1 MVRSSKGR
9 GVIFRVALLHAV
21 GLFFC
26 AEAKIAGFAAG
37 RGRPQTRAFSKGAGF
52 LTFLKKRIYMSK
64 FFIGSPLHQNQVLV
78 RKANLMLLG

>member
-52 LTFLKKRIYMSK
+52 LTFLKKRIYWKVKRIDSSNTL
-64 FFIGSPLHQNQVLV
+64 IIIVVLLSWQSV
-78 RKANLMLLG
+78 R